1 MPIQLTPLRG
11 EEFIRKVLHGDR
23 YFIAVRLE
31 EGFDFTK
38 AEEYGT
44 LRCYLEKNSHR
55 KLEVTDSEFRYIR
68 APDLMLVR
76 LQGERANFEGSYLV
90 GGEFGNAELEQAC
103 FRDADLT
110 GADFS
115 GARLTRAVLEKA
127 TLADCCLDEAD
138 LTEAKLQKAR
148 LHRVNLNEANLARTD
163 LRNVRGLEYCYNVE
177 SAGFDETIISPRELD
192 VLRRLLE
199 KKRFVVRD

>member
-1 MPIQLTPLRG
+1 MPFQLTPLRG

-23 YFIAVRLE
+23 YFTAVRLE

-38 AEEYGT
+38 AEDYST
-44 LRCYLEKNSHR
+44 LRRYLEKNGHR

-68 APDLMLVR
+68 APELMLAR

-103 FRDADLT
+103 FREADLT

-148 LHRVNLNEANLARTD
+148 LHRANLNEANLARTD

-177 SAGFDETIISPRELD
+177 SASFDETIISPQELD
-192 VLRRLLE
+192 ILRRLLE